1 MYCREL
7 AFTKIPTNTQ
17 LMEMIANLTDKYNGV
32 QKELQSIKNQIYIK
46 NRKLDVLKWLNDS
59 NNTDEN
65 KGLSF
70 INAFD
75 DIDISIEDL
84 NFIFDSNY
92 VKGVCEIMKRH
103 LSNHYD
109 INTLIKCFNQK
120 KNILYIHNE
129 DNWTI
134 IDNEEFINI
143 IKHINVKLFKTF
155 QKYRD
160 LNADKIDKDNFHIKY
175 NANMNKLL

>member
-1 MYCREL
+1 MSLKEIINCPCCFKCFKKKGCYDKHIMYCREL

-32 QKELQSIKNQIYIK
+32 QKRITIYQKSNLYK

-109 INTLIKCFNQK
+109 IDTLIKCFNQ
-120 KNILYIHNE
+120 
-129 DNWTI
+129 
-134 IDNEEFINI
+134 
-143 IKHINVKLFKTF
+143 
-155 QKYRD
+155 
-160 LNADKIDKDNFHIKY
+160 
-175 NANMNKLL
+175 